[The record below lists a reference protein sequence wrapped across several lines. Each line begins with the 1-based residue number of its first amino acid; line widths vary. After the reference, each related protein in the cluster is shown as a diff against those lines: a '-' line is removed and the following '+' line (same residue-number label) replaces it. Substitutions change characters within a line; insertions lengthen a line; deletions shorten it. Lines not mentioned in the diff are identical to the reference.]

1 MLFPPF
7 CYARPLFE
15 YIVRLWFG
23 CVQAKN
29 TILQLSPV
37 FACLRLVL
45 YNDDMQ
51 PNRSTLLLT
60 RLVAYVVLAYGL
72 VIVLDALFRQLRI
85 HHGRRLDLLLITVP
99 QIAGLGFMYLGTLLL
114 RRKYNAW
121 LSAMALFGVT
131 LLLDLWHLAAQPKAY
146 DTDGPPHILLPILIM
161 LVLWLARGA
170 FKVRSDLR
178 TFQQALWV
186 TVLVLA
192 VAFLYGMVGFS
203 LLDDHDFHHEMSVLT
218 AAHQTID
225 QFGLTTDHPVAS
237 TRRARLFLDSLSVI
251 SLAAVGYAVISFFE
265 PIRVRLIHQPS
276 QRELCERLLRE
287 YPSDIDDF
295 FKLWPH
301 DKHYYFDKRNEAGLC
316 YHVTRGVALVVGN
329 PFGNP
334 KQFGELVDD
343 FMELC
348 FVNDWMPVFVHVDG
362 QYRKLYEARRF
373 RLQKIGE
380 EAVLNITEFEDTSR
394 DKYFR
399 QIRNRFVKL
408 GYSVSVEPAP
418 HDDVVMGRLKAITT
432 EWLRRPGKAERGF
445 MLGYFDDAYLQMS
458 SLALLYDADHHVQG
472 FLNLVPT
479 FEGSAANYDLLR
491 CSNDAPGNANDFLLL
506 GLIEHLR
513 GEGID
518 RLNLGLCPLA
528 GVDSPDSEETT
539 LVDQA
544 LRFVYAN
551 GDRFYSFSGLRRF
564 KSKYNPAWEPRYI
577 VYPGGVRNFT
587 RAIYALNRA
596 MRVK

>member
-1 MLFPPF
+1 
-7 CYARPLFE
+7 
-15 YIVRLWFG
+15 
-23 CVQAKN
+23 
-29 TILQLSPV
+29 
-37 FACLRLVL
+37 
-45 YNDDMQ
+45 MQ
-51 PNRSTLLLT
+51 PTRSTLLLT

-72 VIVLDALFRQLRI
+72 VIVLDALFRQLHV

-99 QIAGLGFMYLGTLLL
+99 QITGLGFMYLGTLLM

-121 LSAMALFGVT
+121 LAAMALFGAT
-131 LLLDLWHLAAQPKAY
+131 LLLDIWHMIALSGAY
-146 DTDGPPHILLPILIM
+146 DPDGPPHILLPILIM
-161 LVLWLARGA
+161 MVLWLTRGA
-170 FKVRSDLR
+170 FKVRSDMR

-186 TVLVLA
+186 TILVLT
-192 VAFLYGMVGFS
+192 VAFVYGLIGFS

-225 QFGLTTDHPVAS
+225 QFGLTTDHPVAN

-265 PIRVRLIHQPS
+265 PIRVRLLHQPA
-276 QRELCERLLRE
+276 QRELCEQLLRE

-334 KQFGELVDD
+334 KRFGEITDD

-348 FVNDWMPVFVHVDG
+348 FVNDWMPAFIHVSS
-362 QYRKLYEARRF
+362 QYRKLYESRRF
-373 RLQKIGE
+373 KLQKIGE
-380 EAVLNITEFEDTSR
+380 EAVVNIEDFEATSR

-399 QIRNRFVKL
+399 QIRNRFTKL
-408 GYSVSVEPAP
+408 GYSVSVVPAP
-418 HDDVVMGRLKAITT
+418 HDEVLGRLKEITA

-445 MLGYFDDAYLQMS
+445 MLGYHDNSYMQMS
-458 SLALLYDADHHVQG
+458 SLALLYDADQRVQG

-479 FEGSAANYDLLR
+479 FEGATANYDLLR
-491 CSNDAPGNANDFLLL
+491 CSNDTPGNANDFLLL
-506 GLIEHLR
+506 GLIDYLR
-513 GEGID
+513 GEGVTK
-518 RLNLGLCPLA
+518 LNLGLCPLA
-528 GVDSPDSEETT
+528 GVDTPDSEETT

-564 KSKYNPAWEPRYI
+564 KSKYNPVWEPRYI
-577 VYPGGVRNFT
+577 AYPGGVRNFT
-587 RAIYALNRA
+587 RVVSALNRA